1 MVYASKK
8 GEVLLMPKLG
18 KLGPH
23 SVEDPHDAG
32 TTADAGDQ
40 GLAKKIISGPV
51 NKEDFDA
58 LGDLNLATHALF

>member
-1 MVYASKK
+1 
-8 GEVLLMPKLG
+8 
-18 KLGPH
+18 
-23 SVEDPHDAG
+23 VEDPHDAG